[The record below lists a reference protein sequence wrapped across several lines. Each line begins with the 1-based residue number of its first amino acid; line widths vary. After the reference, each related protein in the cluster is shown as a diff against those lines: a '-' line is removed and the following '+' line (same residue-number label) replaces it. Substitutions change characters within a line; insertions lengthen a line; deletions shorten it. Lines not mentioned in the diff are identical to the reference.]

1 MLIRHSDGGYSTM
14 SEGVEIK
21 TVAHGEKTL
30 MVKFKLGVGGV
41 IPLHAHPHE
50 QTGHLFSGRIRL
62 QIGDEVLEVSSG
74 DSWSIPG
81 NTQHKAEVLE
91 PSIAVE
97 VFSPLREEYLAY
109 APAAD

>member
-1 MLIRHSDGGYSTM
+1 MLTRHDDGGYSAM

-21 TVAHGEKTL
+21 TVAYGEKTL
-30 MVKFKLGVGGV
+30 MVKFRFGVGGV

-74 DSWSIPG
+74 DSWSIPE
-81 NTQHKAEVLE
+81 NTQHSAEVLQ